1 MTEYLLEALLNQ
13 LSFVWNLWLIS
24 ECPFLSKYLFEMGG
38 VMQGSSLKH
47 SASESSLRG
56 GSATAL
62 ELAEESGQRHA
73 ASVLRNASVSE
84 FEKHGMWGK
93 PENDGGSSSG
103 G

>member
-1 MTEYLLEALLNQ
+1 VTGAKSLMKGGYSPLHASAANGSTECLQDLLAA
-13 LSFVWNLWLIS
+13 
-24 ECPFLSKYLFEMGG
+24 
-38 VMQGSSLKH
+38 GSSLKH

-84 FEKHGMWGK
+84 FEKHGMLGK